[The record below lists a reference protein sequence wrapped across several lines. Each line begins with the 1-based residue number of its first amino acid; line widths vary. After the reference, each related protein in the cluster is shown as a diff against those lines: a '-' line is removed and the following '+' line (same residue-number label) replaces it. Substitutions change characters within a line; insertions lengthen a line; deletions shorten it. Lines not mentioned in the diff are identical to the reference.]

1 MIDRA
6 KWDQIDANNQVSFNT
21 ILQTLA
27 GIDIKDGSK
36 RLESDKLFRSQLLAI
51 LGSIAIGLCIQNQ
64 LELAKNEPNIMLAG
78 TILPMNQKPL

>member
-6 KWDQIDANNQVSFNT
+6 KWDQINTNNQVSFNT
-21 ILQTLA
+21 VLQTLA

-64 LELAKNEPNIMLAG
+64 LDLAHNEPSVFVPRAS
-78 TILPMNQKPL
+78 